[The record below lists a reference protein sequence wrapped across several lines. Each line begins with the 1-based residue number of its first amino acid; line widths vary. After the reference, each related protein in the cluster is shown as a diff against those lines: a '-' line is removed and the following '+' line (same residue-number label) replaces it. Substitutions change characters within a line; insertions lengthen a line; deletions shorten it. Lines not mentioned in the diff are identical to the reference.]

1 MRRSSSGALEH
12 CVQEHGMFGN
22 VLMEN
27 CQTVADLKTPRSMV
41 EQQMGG
47 EVPLLLFLCT
57 PSLAARRCM
66 ESYVCRKTWV
76 YGLWPFFFQM
86 GSLSNNMCLIQIWN
100 HLGEDLPANQ
110 QRCLGGQCCPWGWS
124 EWHQHTQSRLVAL
137 FLVWSLLLLW
147 IQCDVLSD
155 WNGHGSYQPSRCR
168 NLDSKSWFVSP
179 RGFIT
184 CLENQHSLGCAL
196 LVLLSGLQAVFVS

>member
-27 CQTVADLKTPRSMV
+27 CQTVADLETPRSMV
-41 EQQMGG
+41 EQQLGG

-66 ESYVCRKTWV
+66 ESYVCRKTRV

-124 EWHQHTQSRLVAL
+124 DTSIRSHGWLPCSWYGRFFCCEFSVMCSQIGMAMGHTSHRDAG
-137 FLVWSLLLLW
+137 
-147 IQCDVLSD
+147 I
-155 WNGHGSYQPSRCR
+155 
-168 NLDSKSWFVSP
+168 
-179 RGFIT
+179 
-184 CLENQHSLGCAL
+184 
-196 LVLLSGLQAVFVS
+196 